1 MAIAEFEAAYATAV
15 PEAESKTSGGSPGQ
29 NARPAAQP
37 SRPNQPSAQPSRPN
51 QSSAQPS
58 RPNQPSSPAGVSP
71 GGFPSQSRPSGGSGS
86 GNYSPQSGY
95 KY

>member
-51 QSSAQPS
+51 Q
-58 RPNQPSSPAGVSP
+58 PSSPAGVSP

>member
-15 PEAESKTSGGSPGQ
+15 PEAESKTSGGSPGP

-37 SRPNQPSAQPSRPN
+37 ARPNQPGAR
-51 QSSAQPS
+51 
-58 RPNQPSSPAGVSP
+58 PSSPAGVAP

>member
-15 PEAESKTSGGSPGQ
+15 PEAESKTSGGSPGP

-37 SRPNQPSAQPSRPN
+37 ARPNQPSAQPARPN
-51 QSSAQPS
+51 QPGA
-58 RPNQPSSPAGVSP
+58 RPSSPAGVAP

-86 GNYSPQSGY
+86 GNYSPQSGC